1 MNKSNNKTGLLAGK
15 SYDWDTLARVQADF
29 EKARLG
35 SSYASK
41 ERTKAMVEAIN
52 KRREGGK

>member
-1 MNKSNNKTGLLAGK
+1 MTNKFPNLGKTYGYKELAEAQRDMEIAK
-15 SYDWDTLARVQADF
+15 M
-29 EKARLG
+29 G

-41 ERTKAMVEAIN
+41 QRTVAMVEAIN

>member
-1 MNKSNNKTGLLAGK
+1 MTHKFPNLGKTYTHKELAQ
-15 SYDWDTLARVQADF
+15 VQADF

-35 SSYASK
+35 SSYQSK

-52 KRREGGK
+52 KSREGGK

>member
-1 MNKSNNKTGLLAGK
+1 MTNKFPNLGKTYSHRELAE
-15 SYDWDTLARVQADF
+15 VQADF

-35 SSYASK
+35 ASYLSK